1 VQCTQAFSLP
11 NILVR
16 DAHNEECAS
25 LFFLLDPS
33 EGLASAGLKKNEVCR
48 FHAAPGKG
56 SRVMRSRAVGSEA
69 ISSNCLLLALKLTK
83 LNNGNEDLLPSPR
96 SRGPGEIPGGY
107 PGHLSV
113 RQCQAETVL
122 KCAG

>member
-16 DAHNEECAS
+16 DANNEECAS
-25 LFFLLDPS
+25 LLLDPS

-56 SRVMRSRAVGSEA
+56 SRVMRSRAVGSGGDFQQLFSTGAEVDEA
-69 ISSNCLLLALKLTK
+69 QQWQ
-83 LNNGNEDLLPSPR
+83 
-96 SRGPGEIPGGY
+96 GG
-107 PGHLSV
+107 S
-113 RQCQAETVL
+113 AAIASITWTW
-122 KCAG
+122 

>member
-56 SRVMRSRAVGSEA
+56 SRVMRSRAVGSGGDFQQLFSTGAEVDEA
-69 ISSNCLLLALKLTK
+69 QQ
-83 LNNGNEDLLPSPR
+83 R
-96 SRGPGEIPGGY
+96 QGG
-107 PGHLSV
+107 S
-113 RQCQAETVL
+113 AAIASITWTW
-122 KCAG
+122 

>member
-48 FHAAPGKG
+48 FYAAPRQGEPGYEEPSSGQRGDFQQLSSTGAEVDEAQQRQGG
-56 SRVMRSRAVGSEA
+56 SAA
-69 ISSNCLLLALKLTK
+69 IASITW
-83 LNNGNEDLLPSPR
+83 
-96 SRGPGEIPGGY
+96 
-107 PGHLSV
+107 
-113 RQCQAETVL
+113 TW
-122 KCAG
+122 